1 VNAAALPEILRRG
14 RVARTPLVMQ
24 AEQHEC
30 ALACLAMVAGSH
42 GRGPDL
48 PALRVLGGDGGRGSG
63 LRDLMQLA
71 EGMGLH
77 ARPLR
82 LEPGELRQLRTPAIL
97 HWDLDHFVVL
107 DGADWRGIAVLDPAR
122 GRRRLSLAEAG
133 EHLTGVALELI
144 PGPDFERG
152 GPAPRMRIRDFWSH
166 STGIL
171 RNLAGVLVL
180 SLVLQLLAQ
189 AAPFHLQLVVDEALV
204 KHDALLLQVQDLP
217 VQGLPAQD
225 LPA

>member
-30 ALACLAMVAGSH
+30 ALACLAMVAGYH

-48 PALRVLGGDGGRGSG
+48 PALRALGGDGGRGAG

-107 DGADWRGIAVLDPAR
+107 DGAGWRGVTILDPAR

-144 PGPDFERG
+144 PGPGFERG
-152 GPAPRMRIRDFWSH
+152 AEGVDLVEREGFGVRIQNDRGRLRLTRGRKTKIKIRRKSGPHSH
-166 STGIL
+166 SMV
-171 RNLAGVLVL
+171 AGG
-180 SLVLQLLAQ
+180 LL
-189 AAPFHLQLVVDEALV
+189 EMS
-204 KHDALLLQVQDLP
+204 
-217 VQGLPAQD
+217 
-225 LPA
+225 